1 MPITRTNFDDVD
13 EADLVELLEVGVP
26 EGLMVEYKRDV
37 YGNSDAEKN
46 EALKDISSFANSSG
60 GHLIIGIAEA
70 DGVPTELGGL
80 PGIDLDAEVLRLENL
95 LRDGI
100 EPRIVGVRIRR
111 ISLATGESALILR
124 IPRSWNPPHRVT
136 ARNVNRFYVR
146 HSAGVHETS
155 IEELR
160 HLFLAS
166 ADIEDRIRAFRA
178 DRLQRVAANQG
189 GVPIANEGRLILHI
203 VPFAAFSGG
212 PTVAPQDAYDLRQY
226 FEPIGAAASIPRYNF
241 EGFIN
246 IRGGDECHGYTQV
259 FRNGT
264 IEGTKSSVVRERNGT
279 RLIPSGSFGDSIIT
293 ALTAYTEGLRELGIP
308 APFAVL
314 LTLTGVEGAVLG
326 LVGQYLEEMEPIP
339 YDELRLPEISIQEF
353 GTVADYQSAMRPAF
367 DALWNAIGFPQ
378 CTLYDDNGLWAR
390 GA

>member
-80 PGIDLDAEVLRLENL
+80 PGIDLDAEILRLENL

-166 ADIEDRIRAFRA
+166 ADIEDRIRAFSA

-203 VPFAAFSGG
+203 FLFAAFS
-212 PTVAPQDAYDLRQY
+212 
-226 FEPIGAAASIPRYNF
+226 
-241 EGFIN
+241 
-246 IRGGDECHGYTQV
+246 
-259 FRNGT
+259 
-264 IEGTKSSVVRERNGT
+264 
-279 RLIPSGSFGDSIIT
+279 
-293 ALTAYTEGLRELGIP
+293 
-308 APFAVL
+308 
-314 LTLTGVEGAVLG
+314 
-326 LVGQYLEEMEPIP
+326 
-339 YDELRLPEISIQEF
+339 
-353 GTVADYQSAMRPAF
+353 
-367 DALWNAIGFPQ
+367 
-378 CTLYDDNGLWAR
+378 
-390 GA
+390 